1 MNGKPHALE
10 VLLACLD
17 RLRTRNQAWAAFAE
31 AHHADMVAGRFAN
44 MAASVDA
51 MERELVSIADEEDMR
66 IRSTLELAF
75 ELDLPDDPPPRLS
88 DLADRLP
95 SDWAD
100 ELRAIGQKLRE
111 AVAKAEEAGKRSS
124 ELALIGLRVSQ
135 GAIRLAQEAATR
147 SIRPPA
153 AYARSGQRTNG
164 TAVPVFQRAWKA

>member
-1 MNGKPHALE
+1 MNSKPHALD

-17 RLRTRNQAWAAFAE
+17 RLRTRNLAWAAFAE
-31 AHHADMVAGRFAN
+31 THHADMVAGRFAN

-51 MERELVSIADEEDMR
+51 MERELVAIADEEDMR
-66 IRSTLELAF
+66 IRSTLELAIG
-75 ELDLPDDPPPRLS
+75 LDLPDDPPPRLS

-95 SDWAD
+95 AAWGE
-100 ELRAIGQKLRE
+100 ELRTAGKHLRE
-111 AVAKAEEAGKRSS
+111 AVARAEDAGRRSS

-153 AYARSGQRTNG
+153 AYVRSGQRTNG

>member
-1 MNGKPHALE
+1 MNGKPHSLE

-17 RLRTRNQAWAAFAE
+17 RLRTRNLAWAACAE
-31 AHHADMVAGRFAN
+31 SHHADMVAGRFAN
-44 MAASVDA
+44 MASSVDS
-51 MERELVSIADEEDMR
+51 MERELVAIADEEDMR
-66 IRSTLELAF
+66 IRSTLELAV

-95 SDWAD
+95 REWAD
-100 ELRAIGQKLRE
+100 ELRAIGGSLRE

>member
-1 MNGKPHALE
+1 MNGKPHALV

-17 RLRTRNQAWAAFAE
+17 RLRTRNLAWAAFAE

-44 MAASVDA
+44 MASSVDA

-66 IRSTLELAF
+66 IRSTLELAL